1 MEKQDSF
8 QALLSMSPELKKA
21 YDTLLPEDLLQN
33 MPEHIKTPLQK
44 RVQEFIKDII
54 KNRIFVLFFKTVKT
68 NVSEYIADVINPSEI
83 EQLKSYLIRYYKK
96 INLSLSEAD
105 LDNAVQNIFNMVD
118 FGSTNSIQQGFEN
131 A

>member
-1 MEKQDSF
+1 MEKYDSF
-8 QALLSMSPELKKA
+8 QALLSMSPELKKV

-118 FGSTNSIQQGFEN
+118 FGSTNSIQQGSEN

>member
-118 FGSTNSIQQGFEN
+118 FGSTNSIQQGSEN